1 MTIDYTKSGSQGEEN
16 KIVNLGLTKVPFP
29 AITGLTLAKD
39 IHLKHPNIA
48 TELDFNTIDADNNVW
63 VITDIQ
69 NWWNM
74 PEPEIPDIARGLDDG
89 SYDVRGRW
97 RAKNI
102 TLSGSIL
109 VTDAS
114 KAPAARQKIMEY
126 FNLVYVGGWLIV
138 DEPTYRKASYV
149 RLAGQPSFENITPR
163 GRINFTIPLRAGD
176 PLKYYWDR
184 NDTEGYTWANT
195 IVSNTITNNGNYQVA
210 GVFNVVGPVTTP
222 AYIKVTDA
230 TSNTTQTLT
239 ITTKLRPNT
248 YSTGVTYTE
257 FSGGTATIT
266 ANAVTGGTHG
276 FLVGDKIT
284 VTGSGT
290 RFNVTNTTVTA
301 VSTSTISYEN
311 PISNVVSITHA
322 SNVAAVVTSTSHGLS
337 AGNTVYIKG
346 SNNPNFDG
354 AYTVLASPT
363 PTGNTFSFTKT
374 AANLATG
381 YGGTVSI
388 QQASTALG
396 SPGTVTLAQTDT
408 MKIDTY
414 NNTVTYRGLPDESRS
429 TLAVNVDW
437 IKIKPGNSAVT
448 FVTANVADTG
458 TCSLKYRS
466 GWIG

>member
-16 KIVNLGLTKVPFP
+16 KIVNLGLTKLPFP
-29 AITGLTLAKD
+29 NITGLTLAKD
-39 IHLKHPNIA
+39 VHLKHPNIA
-48 TELDFNTIDADNNVW
+48 TELDFNTIDADNVVW

-97 RAKNI
+97 RAKSM

-109 VTDAS
+109 VSDAS

-126 FNLVYVGGWLIV
+126 FDLVYQGGWLIV
-138 DEPTYRKASYV
+138 DEPTYRKAAYV
-149 RLAGQPSFENITPR
+149 RLVGQPTFENINPR
-163 GRINFTIPLRAGD
+163 GRINFNIPLKAGD
-176 PLKYYWDR
+176 PLKYYWNRD
-184 NDTEGYTWANT
+184 DADGYTYANT
-195 IVSNTITNNGNYQVA
+195 ITSNTITNVGNYQVA
-210 GVFNVVGPVTTP
+210 GVFNVVGPLTAP
-222 AYIKVTDA
+222 AYIKATDA

-239 ITTKLRPNT
+239 ITTSLRANT
-248 YSTGVTYTE
+248 YSTATTYTE
-257 FSGGTATIT
+257 FSGGTAIIT
-266 ANAVTGGTHG
+266 ANAVAGGTHG

-290 RFNVTNTTVTA
+290 RFNVANATVTA
-301 VSTSTISYEN
+301 VSTSTISYLN
-311 PISNVVSITHA
+311 PISNVVSISHS
-322 SNVAAVVTSTSHGLS
+322 SNVASVITSSAHGFS
-337 AGNTVYIKG
+337 AGDSFYIKG
-346 SNNPNFDG
+346 NNNPNFDG
-354 AYTVLASPT
+354 SYAVLAN
-363 PTGNTFSFTKT
+363 TGSTTFTYTKT
-374 AANLATG
+374 IANQSTG
-381 YGGTVSI
+381 YGGTVSP
-388 QQASTALG
+388 QLASTTLG

-448 FVTANVADTG
+448 FTTSNVADAG